1 MSLVVGDGGVN
12 AIWGQLGGAEPLREA
27 LPTRGVGPR
36 AQRCLGL
43 GEGEGA
49 FLLSKETA
57 TV

>member
-1 MSLVVGDGGVN
+1 MVSEGGVN
-12 AIWGQLGGAEPLREA
+12 AIWGQLGGAEPPGEA
-27 LPTRGVGPR
+27 LPTHAVGPH

-57 TV
+57 AV

>member
-1 MSLVVGDGGVN
+1 MVGDGGVN

-27 LPTRGVGPR
+27 LPTCGVGPR

-43 GEGEGA
+43 GKGEGA
-49 FLLSKETA
+49 FVLSKEIA